1 MDHGGE
7 IRGFWILQGAC
18 GDVCGYFVSH
28 GVSED
33 ASHGGISGGDV
44 QRRGGVLSRFG
55 VCGGSETLGNRGA
68 AAVGE
73 SFADGVHGGERRGQ
87 GKFNSGPGPYK
98 GDADRVDAGERIAGG
113 NDCGDRAGAGS
124 GGSVSVAGG
133 FFGARGGGGG

>member
-7 IRGFWILQGAC
+7 ICRFWILQSAC
-18 GDVCGYFVSH
+18 GNVCGYFVSH

-44 QRRGGVLSRFG
+44 QRGRWVLSRFG
-55 VCGGSETLGNRGA
+55 VCGGSETMGDRGA

-73 SFADGVHGGERRGQ
+73 LFADGVHGGERRGR

-98 GDADRVDAGERIAGG
+98 RAAGRVAA
-113 NDCGDRAGAGS
+113 
-124 GGSVSVAGG
+124 
-133 FFGARGGGGG
+133 